1 MKPAFNSFLQ
11 TQNGNKR
18 SKIFDLFRLFEKH
31 IHFKF
36 WISGNPVAHFP
47 EVFPGR
53 NGALFSAFSGNE
65 V

>member
-1 MKPAFNSFLQ
+1 MKTACNSFLQ

-18 SKIFDLFRLFEKH
+18 GKIIDLFPRFEKH
-31 IHFKF
+31 IPFKF